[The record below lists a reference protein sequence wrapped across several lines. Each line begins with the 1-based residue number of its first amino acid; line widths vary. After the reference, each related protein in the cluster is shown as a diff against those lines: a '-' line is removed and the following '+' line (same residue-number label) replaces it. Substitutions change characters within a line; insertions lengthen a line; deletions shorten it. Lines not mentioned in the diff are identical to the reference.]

1 MTLNPTSDDANLV
14 ILLLAAGASTRM
26 RGGDKL
32 MESVAGQ
39 PLIAHLA
46 QQARAT
52 GFSLFVT
59 LPDLDHPRAGAIH
72 EAKLI
77 PVPDT
82 DQGMSASIRSGISNL
97 PDDTAGVMI
106 LPADMPEITTADF
119 RTLAD
124 QFDGPNGTI
133 LRASSVDDHGQP
145 HPGHPV
151 LFPRRCFH
159 ALKTLTG
166 DSGAKA
172 LLRVESVRHVPLPG
186 RHALT
191 DLDTPEDW
199 AAWRAD
205 QNR

>member
-1 MTLNPTSDDANLV
+1 MTLSPTSGDANLV

-72 EAKLI
+72 GAKLI

-82 DQGMSASIRSGISNL
+82 DQGMSASIRAGVANL
-97 PDDTAGVMI
+97 PDQTAGVMI

-119 RTLAD
+119 RTLSD

-172 LLRVESVRHVPLPG
+172 LLRVESVKHIPLPG

>member
-32 MESVAGQ
+32 MEPVSGQ

-59 LPDLDHPRAGAIH
+59 LPDLDHPRASAIH
-72 EAKLI
+72 GAKLI
-77 PVPDT
+77 PVPDS
-82 DQGMSASIRSGISNL
+82 DQGMSASIRTGISNL
-97 PDDTAGVMI
+97 PDYTAGVMM

-124 QFDGPNGTI
+124 QFDGPDGTI

-172 LLRVESVRHVPLPG
+172 LLRGESVRHIPLPG

-199 AAWRAD
+199 AVWRAD

>member
-32 MESVAGQ
+32 MESVADQ

-72 EAKLI
+72 GAKLI

-82 DQGMSASIRSGISNL
+82 DQGMSASIRAGVANL
-97 PDDTAGVMI
+97 PDQTAGVMI

-119 RTLAD
+119 RTLVD
-124 QFDGPNGTI
+124 QFDGPDGTI

-145 HPGHPV
+145 QPGHPV

-172 LLRVESVRHVPLPG
+172 LLRGESVMHIPLPG

-199 AAWRAD
+199 AAWRAN
-205 QNR
+205 QNP

>member
-32 MESVAGQ
+32 MEYVAGQ
-39 PLIAHLA
+39 PLVAHLA

-59 LPDLDHPRAGAIH
+59 LPDLDHPRAGALH
-72 EAKLI
+72 GAKLI
-77 PVPDT
+77 PVPDA
-82 DQGMSASIRSGISNL
+82 DQGMSASIRAGVSNL
-97 PDDTAGVMI
+97 PDDTGGVMI

-124 QFDGPNGTI
+124 QFDGPDGTI

-172 LLRVESVRHVPLPG
+172 LLRVESVRHIPLPG

>member
-1 MTLNPTSDDANLV
+1 MALNPTSDDANLV

-32 MESVAGQ
+32 MEYVAGQ

-72 EAKLI
+72 GAKLI
-77 PVPDT
+77 PVPDAG
-82 DQGMSASIRSGISNL
+82 QGMSASIRAGISNL

-133 LRASSVDDHGQP
+133 LRASSVDDQGQP
-145 HPGHPV
+145 RPGHPV

-172 LLRVESVRHVPLPG
+172 LLRGESVMHIPLPG

-199 AAWRAD
+199 AAWRAN